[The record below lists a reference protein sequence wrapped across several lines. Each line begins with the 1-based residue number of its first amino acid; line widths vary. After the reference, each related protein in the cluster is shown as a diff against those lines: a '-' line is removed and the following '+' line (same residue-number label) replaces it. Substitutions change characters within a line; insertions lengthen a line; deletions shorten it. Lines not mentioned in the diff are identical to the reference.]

1 MFIVNFFKSAF
12 EWMGFFQ
19 KSANIIFLGLDNAG
33 KTTLLYMLQ
42 SDRFT
47 QTDSTIHPH
56 QAEVTIGNIR
66 FNSYDLGGHLQARKT
81 WTDYCGTVDGII
93 FMVDAAAQDRLGEAK
108 KELEGLLQM
117 PELQNVPFVVFG
129 NKIDMK
135 GSLKEEELREVL
147 GLQYHQTF
155 GKDPT
160 AKTGNRPIEVF
171 MCSVMKRV
179 GYADGFQWLSAFI
192 K

>member
-1 MFIVNFFKSAF
+1 MFILNFFKGAF

-33 KTTLLYMLQ
+33 KTTMLYMLQ

-81 WTDYCGTVDGII
+81 WSEYCGTVDGII
-93 FMVDAAAQDRLGEAK
+93 FMVDASDHTRMQEAK
-108 KELEGLLQM
+108 KELESLLQM

-129 NKIDMK
+129 NKIDK
-135 GSLKEEELREVL
+135 KESLKEDEFREML
-147 GLQYHQTF
+147 GLPYHMT
-155 GKDPT
+155 
-160 AKTGNRPIEVF
+160 
-171 MCSVMKRV
+171 
-179 GYADGFQWLSAFI
+179 
-192 K
+192 